1 MEGDEGQALV
11 ETRAIDAGDT
21 LAAQVYDRLRD
32 DIILALL
39 RPGQKLTMDLLKE
52 RYGVGMTP
60 LREALH
66 RLSSSMLVTI
76 ENRRGFRVASISPA
90 HLIEVISARE
100 EVEVI
105 LLRAAFKNAD
115 VAWEARIVAA
125 FHALMRASGS
135 RPNHGPYS
143 AQWEAAH
150 RGFHAALLSSAR
162 QPMLEEFHRSVW
174 DHCARYRNL
183 AYPGRTSVRSAF
195 GGHKQLMEAA
205 IARDVEL
212 ACVLL
217 RRHVNLATAHI
228 RDSLFSDGQ
237 RASAA

>member
-1 MEGDEGQALV
+1 LVDSCLYTGRRPPRAVLEPPELGRATAFLPSRTIPAMTMEGDEGQALV

-105 LLRAAFKNAD
+105 LLRA
-115 VAWEARIVAA
+115 
-125 FHALMRASGS
+125 
-135 RPNHGPYS
+135 
-143 AQWEAAH
+143 
-150 RGFHAALLSSAR
+150 
-162 QPMLEEFHRSVW
+162 
-174 DHCARYRNL
+174 
-183 AYPGRTSVRSAF
+183 
-195 GGHKQLMEAA
+195 
-205 IARDVEL
+205 
-212 ACVLL
+212 
-217 RRHVNLATAHI
+217 
-228 RDSLFSDGQ
+228 
-237 RASAA
+237 